1 MSAAVPVVDRRDLS
15 FQLFEVLGVEDLTAR
30 VRFAGHDR
38 ATFEAAL
45 DTAEA
50 VARDQFRPHY
60 VTSDREEPRVE
71 AGRVRL
77 PDAVAPAIRAFTQAG
92 FMAAHRDHDEG
103 GMQLP
108 WVVTQA
114 CFACFQA
121 ANIGTAAYPFLS
133 IANANLLDAFGTQQ
147 QKALY
152 MRPQV
157 EGRFLGTMC
166 LSEPQAGSSLG
177 DVRAEARPAGDGT
190 FRLKGTKMWISGG
203 EHEIT
208 ENIVHLVLARIRG
221 APSGVKGL
229 SLFIAPKRRVE
240 PDGSLGRPNDVTLIG
255 LNHKM
260 GYRGTTNTV
269 LAFGENDDCAAE
281 LVGAPGQG
289 LAIMFHMMNEARIG
303 VGLGAAMLGVAG
315 YLHSR
320 DYART
325 RTQGRPAERR
335 DPDGPPVPIVEHPDV
350 RRLLLLQ
357 KVYAEG
363 ALALC
368 LYAARLVD
376 EQRTAED
383 PEKRRRAG
391 LELDL
396 ITPVVKAWPSDWCL
410 EANRHAIQVL
420 GGYGYTRDFPV
431 EQIYR
436 DNRLNPIHE
445 GTNGIQALDLVG
457 RKLMSDSGEA
467 LNRLYFRMEGAAD
480 MTAEDPALVAPTA
493 AFADALGRAKR
504 ATTSVLD
511 ALERRQPARA
521 LANASLHLD
530 LLGHLLVGWRWLEQ
544 GRTAARAL
552 ARAAAEAR
560 PLGPEEEAFY
570 RGKIAAC
577 RFFHAQETGRIHH
590 WAPIVGRMDPSVL
603 ETDPTWL

>member
-1 MSAAVPVVDRRDLS
+1 VSVPVVDRRDLS
-15 FQLFEVLGVEDLTAR
+15 FQLFEVLDAERLTERA
-30 VRFAGHDR
+30 RFAGHDR

-50 VARDQFRPHY
+50 VAREQFRPHY
-60 VTSDREEPRVE
+60 VKADREEPRVE
-71 AGRVRL
+71 DGRVRL
-77 PDAVAPAIRAFTQAG
+77 PDEVAPAIRAFTDAG
-92 FMAAHRDHDEG
+92 FMAAHRGQDEG

-121 ANIGTAAYPFLS
+121 ANIGTAAYSFLS
-133 IANANLLDAFGTQQ
+133 IANANLLDVYGTQQ

-157 EGRFLGTMC
+157 AGRFLGTMC

-190 FRLKGTKMWISGG
+190 YRLKGTKMWISGG
-203 EHEIT
+203 EHEIA
-208 ENIVHLVLARIRG
+208 ENIVHLVLARIKG
-221 APSGVKGL
+221 APAGVKGL
-229 SLFIAPKRRVE
+229 SLFIAPRRRVE

-260 GYRGTTNTV
+260 GYRGTTNTL
-269 LAFGENDDCAAE
+269 LAFGEADDCVAE
-281 LVGAPGQG
+281 LVGQPGQG

-303 VGLGAAMLGVAG
+303 VGLGATMLGVAG
-315 YLHSR
+315 YLHAR

-325 RTQGRPAERR
+325 RTQGRPADRR
-335 DPDGPPVPIVEHPDV
+335 DPASPPIPIVEHADV
-350 RRLLLLQ
+350 RRLLMLQ
-357 KVYAEG
+357 KAYVEG

-457 RKLMSDSGEA
+457 RKLGSDGGEA

-480 MTAEDPALVAPTA
+480 MTAEDPALVEPMAR
-493 AFADALGRAKR
+493 FADALRRAKG
-504 ATTSVLD
+504 ATSAVLD
-511 ALERRQPARA
+511 ALEHGQAARA
-521 LANASLHLD
+521 LANASVHLD
-530 LLGHLLVGWRWLEQ
+530 LFGHLLVGWRWLEQ
-544 GRTAARAL
+544 GRAAARAL
-552 ARAAAEAR
+552 ARAAAEGTK
-560 PLGPEEEAFY
+560 LGAEEAAFY

-577 RFFHAQETGRIHH
+577 RFFHAQETGRVHH
-590 WAPIVGRMDPSVL
+590 WAPIVEAMDPSVL
-603 ETDPTWL
+603 ETDPVWL